1 MFVAYLGISML
12 LVLATLL
19 GAKAVA
25 WFVYYT
31 PNEYIGLMLAVLAI
45 TTILTVFTSYDGRR

>member
-1 MFVAYLGISML
+1 MFIAYLGISML

-45 TTILTVFTSYDGRR
+45 TTILTVFTSYDKE